1 MSISRYVFCFLLMT
15 FLYNVSCKADKETFI
30 SGHITNI
37 KDGKPLNKF
46 PVSILGYKKPTD
58 LQYILYTSTDS
69 LGYYEFTP
77 SSNSDFDV
85 LGTMEGECYRF
96 FSISG
101 NRTINKGK
109 MNTCDLQAEMI
120 DGSIAFMMQNSSG
133 VVNANLYF
141 RVLCGLNS
149 TVYSCC
155 NKSMSLTST
164 IGQTD
169 TILIHISAGREVVY
183 SWDTIPINTSNVGH
197 YGGVYCP
204 TGEKTY
210 VKIEY

>member
-1 MSISRYVFCFLLMT
+1 MFISRYVFCFLLMAI
-15 FLYNVSCKADKETFI
+15 LYNSSCKTDKETFI

-77 SSNSDFDV
+77 PSNSDSDV
-85 LGTMEGECYRF
+85 LGTFDGQCYRF

-101 NRTINKGK
+101 NQKINKGK
-109 MNTCDLQAEMI
+109 INTCDLQAEMV
-120 DGSIAFMMQNSSG
+120 DGFIAFVMQNSSG
-133 VVNANLYF
+133 VKDVNLNF
-141 RVLCGLNS
+141 RVLCGLKS

-155 NKSMSLTST
+155 NESMSLNSI

-169 TILIHISAGREVVY
+169 TVLVRISAGREVFY
-183 SWDTIPINTSNVGH
+183 SWDTLPINTSNAGK
-197 YGGVYCP
+197 YGGIYCP
-204 TGEKTY
+204 VGEKTH